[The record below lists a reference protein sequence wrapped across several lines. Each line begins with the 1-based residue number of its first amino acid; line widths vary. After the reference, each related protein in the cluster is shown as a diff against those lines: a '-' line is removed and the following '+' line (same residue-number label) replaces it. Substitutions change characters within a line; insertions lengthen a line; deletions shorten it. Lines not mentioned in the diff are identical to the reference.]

1 MDYKKGFYKTMIY
14 DVDLYESSFITENDN
29 VTKLT
34 ENDNVTKLDRF
45 ITKNQI

>member
-14 DVDLYESSFITENDN
+14 DVDLYESSFIIENDN
-29 VTKLT
+29 VI
-34 ENDNVTKLDRF
+34 KLDRF